1 VYFVRPHSLALI
13 DTYLTHTF
21 HSLVFFLLRFTVNPS
36 PKVMVIRTRIV
47 ATLLLV
53 TAVAQAFSYSATTRT
68 SRTSQFTPQGASN
81 TRSLSSIR
89 PHRSNTAFLSIRGG
103 QQGDEEVVDSEVL
116 DTVEEPEAATDSSPT
131 EEEDVGVE
139 QPLPVVTSDATTQVK
154 AAGTLGTMAA
164 SLARVGAM
172 YGSALESSPVLTKS
186 VTAGC
191 IFAVSDYLAQRF
203 EADKEKNLK
212 LNLTRIATSAAVG
225 LLYFGPA
232 AHVWYSWIF
241 RILPGTSLF
250 SILQKAALG
259 QAFFG
264 PSFTCIFFATS
275 LLQSGT
281 FTFGNWL
288 RKIRQD
294 LPGAWLAGASF
305 WPLVDL
311 VSFSLVPQ
319 KWIPLF
325 VNMCSL
331 VWTIYLSSVS
341 NRRTSAA

>member
-1 VYFVRPHSLALI
+1 
-13 DTYLTHTF
+13 
-21 HSLVFFLLRFTVNPS
+21 
-36 PKVMVIRTRIV
+36 MVIRTRIV

-53 TAVAQAFSYSATTRT
+53 TAVARAFSYSATTRT
-68 SRTSQFTPQGASN
+68 SRTTTFAQGATA

-89 PHRSNTAFLSIRGG
+89 QHRSNTAFLSIRGG
-103 QQGDEEVVDSEVL
+103 QQE
-116 DTVEEPEAATDSSPT
+116 VEEPEVLDLKDLTVTADSTTT
-131 EEEDVGVE
+131 EEEDVVE
-139 QPLPVVTSDATTQVK
+139 PLQVQATSDSTTQVK
-154 AAGTLGTMAA
+154 AAGTGTLGTMAA
-164 SLARVGAM
+164 TLARVGSF
-172 YGSALESSPVLTKS
+172 YGNALESSPVLTKS

-191 IFAVSDYLAQRF
+191 IFALSDYLAQKF
-203 EADKEKNLK
+203 EASSAVEKEKK
-212 LNLTRIATSAAVG
+212 RRLNLTRIATSAAVG

-259 QAFFG
+259 QMFFG
-264 PSFTCIFFATS
+264 PSFTCIFFATG

-281 FTFGNWL
+281 FSLGNWV

-305 WPLVDL
+305 WPLIDL

-325 VNMCSL
+325 VNMASL
-331 VWTIYLSSVS
+331 VWTIYLSTIA
-341 NRRTSAA
+341 NRGTKTSRA

>member
-1 VYFVRPHSLALI
+1 
-13 DTYLTHTF
+13 
-21 HSLVFFLLRFTVNPS
+21 
-36 PKVMVIRTRIV
+36 MVIRTRIV

-53 TAVAQAFSYSATTRT
+53 TAVARAFSYSAIPRS
-68 SRTSQFTPQGASN
+68 SRTTTFAQGATG
-81 TRSLSSIR
+81 TRSLSSIQQHSR
-89 PHRSNTAFLSIRGG
+89 NSNTAFLSIRGG
-103 QQGDEEVVDSEVL
+103 QQE
-116 DTVEEPEAATDSSPT
+116 VEEPEVLDAEDFADPTLTTDSAT
-131 EEEDVGVE
+131 IEEEDVVE
-139 QPLPVVTSDATTQVK
+139 QIQAQVTSDSKSQVK
-154 AAGTLGTMAA
+154 AAGVGTLGTMAT
-164 SLARVGAM
+164 SLARVGSL

-186 VTAGC
+186 VTAGF
-191 IFAVSDYLAQRF
+191 IFAISDYLAQRF
-203 EADKEKNLK
+203 EASSSAADKEKKLR

-225 LLYFGPA
+225 LFYFGPA

-259 QAFFG
+259 QMFFG
-264 PSFTCIFFATS
+264 PSFTCIFFATG

-281 FTFGNWL
+281 FSLGNWV

-305 WPLVDL
+305 WPLIDL

-325 VNMCSL
+325 VNMASL
-331 VWTIYLSSVS
+331 VWTIYLSTIA
-341 NRRTSAA
+341 NRGTSTSSA

>member
-1 VYFVRPHSLALI
+1 
-13 DTYLTHTF
+13 
-21 HSLVFFLLRFTVNPS
+21 
-36 PKVMVIRTRIV
+36 MVLRTRIV

-53 TAVAQAFSYSATTRT
+53 TAVAQAFSYSAIPRS
-68 SRTSQFTPQGASN
+68 SRTTTFAQGA
-81 TRSLSSIR
+81 TGPRSLSSIQQ
-89 PHRSNTAFLSIRGG
+89 HSSNSNTALLSIRGG
-103 QQGDEEVVDSEVL
+103 QQGEVEEPTEVL
-116 DTVEEPEAATDSSPT
+116 DAEDLAVTIGPTPT
-131 EEEDVGVE
+131 EEEEIVE
-139 QPLPVVTSDATTQVK
+139 SSQAQATADSTPPVK
-154 AAGTLGTMAA
+154 AAGVGALGTMAA
-164 SLARVGAM
+164 SLARVGAF

-191 IFAVSDYLAQRF
+191 IFALSDYLAQKF
-203 EADKEKNLK
+203 EASSSAADKEKK
-212 LNLTRIATSAAVG
+212 RRLNLTRIATSAAVG
-225 LLYFGPA
+225 LFYFGPA

-259 QAFFG
+259 QMFFG
-264 PSFTCIFFATS
+264 PSFTCIFFATG

-281 FTFGNWL
+281 FSLGNWV

-305 WPLVDL
+305 WPLIDL

-325 VNMCSL
+325 VNMASL
-331 VWTIYLSSVS
+331 VWTIYLSTIA
-341 NRRTSAA
+341 NRGTPTAA

>member
-1 VYFVRPHSLALI
+1 
-13 DTYLTHTF
+13 
-21 HSLVFFLLRFTVNPS
+21 
-36 PKVMVIRTRIV
+36 MVIRTRIV
-47 ATLLLV
+47 TTLFLV
-53 TAVAQAFSYSATTRT
+53 TAVARAFSSPTTSASQLHLTRT
-68 SRTSQFTPQGASN
+68 SRTSIFAQGASS

-89 PHRSNTAFLSIRGG
+89 QHRSNTAFLSIRGG
-103 QQGDEEVVDSEVL
+103 QQQGEEEPEVL
-116 DTVEEPEAATDSSPT
+116 DAVDSTATDSTTT
-131 EEEDVGVE
+131 EEEDVVE
-139 QPLPVVTSDATTQVK
+139 AVPAQVPSDATTQVK
-154 AAGTLGTMAA
+154 AAGTLGSMAA
-164 SLARVGAM
+164 TLARVGSL
-172 YGSALESSPVLTKS
+172 YSNALETSPVLTKS

-203 EADKEKNLK
+203 EAGSVSAADKEKK
-212 LNLTRIATSAAVG
+212 RRLNLTRIATSAAVG

-232 AHVWYSWIF
+232 AHVWYGWIF

-259 QAFFG
+259 QIFFG

-281 FTFGNWL
+281 FSLGNWL

-331 VWTIYLSSVS
+331 VWTIYLSTIS
-341 NRRTSAA
+341 NRATSTSA